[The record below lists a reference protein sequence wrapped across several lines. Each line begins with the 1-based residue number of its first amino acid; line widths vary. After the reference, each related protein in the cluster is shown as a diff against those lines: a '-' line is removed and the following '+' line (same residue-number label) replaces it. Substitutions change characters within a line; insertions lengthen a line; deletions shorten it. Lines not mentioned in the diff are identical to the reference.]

1 MPDLGRGDAGA
12 ASGIA
17 LSRVLPGPIWAP
29 IIFQGWMVKL
39 PRIFRSQIENTE
51 NKLGH
56 WDSYVRSLYVTGL
69 VLAGYFA
76 GYEINQLVPVHA
88 TVNLIGALWAAATVL
103 TVYKDQREE
112 SQKSFFATI
121 TAALLGSLIAV
132 AYLLWL
138 PQHVWGLAP
147 IIVLAMLLSQVL
159 GFADRGRQMVSMLLI
174 IVIFSHISKNSP
186 WVNAGMRDLEVF
198 IGALVGLIGGYVG
211 EQLPGLDDT

>member
-1 MPDLGRGDAGA
+1 
-12 ASGIA
+12 
-17 LSRVLPGPIWAP
+17 
-29 IIFQGWMVKL
+29 VKL
-39 PRIFRSQIENTE
+39 PRFFRSQIENTE

-88 TVNLIGALWAAATVL
+88 TENLIGALWAAATVL
-103 TVYKDQREE
+103 TVYKDLRVE

-138 PQHVWGLAP
+138 PQHLWGLAP
-147 IIVLAMLLSQVL
+147 IIVLTMLLSQVL

-198 IGALVGLIGGYVG
+198 VGALIGLVGGVVG
-211 EQLPGLDDT
+211 DRLPGLDDA